1 MSTELDKLLIR
12 DISRLYEDSDD
23 HNVQIQVGH
32 GSNDE
37 YLGFGSDLEWFA
49 GICEQNDYQQ
59 KIYNGIEFIMEDY
72 EVFQVVKL

>member
-1 MSTELDKLLIR
+1 MTKPIL
-12 DISRLYEDSDD
+12 SRVKTPDRAIF
-23 HNVQIQVGH
+23 NVE
-32 GSNDE
+32 DE